1 MAVDAYELIKSMIV
15 ELLCLW
21 GPASG
26 HDRHLIRLP
35 IKTPPFALYVRL
47 SHGFYFINPKQHL
60 QADGAWACLR

>member
-1 MAVDAYELIKSMIV
+1 MAADAYKLIRINV
-15 ELLCLW
+15 
-21 GPASG
+21 GGAVVFGTQHRG

-47 SHGFYFINPKQHL
+47 SHGLYFINPKQHL